1 MPSWPKTVPTGT
13 KKCRPAIKYAD
24 RQTTVPMAAK
34 TSRWPLA
41 TAGGGW
47 EWSTS
52 PTLPLKGKT
61 QVFGAKPDTKR
72 SSSEILRQGA

>member
-1 MPSWPKTVPTGT
+1 MLSS
-13 KKCRPAIKYAD
+13 RPAKAAILAKLSAD
-24 RQTTVPMAAK
+24 RQYTLPVAAN

-47 EWSTS
+47 GWSTN
-52 PTLPLKGKT
+52 PTLPFEGKT
-61 QVFGAKPDTKR
+61 QVFGVKPDTKR